1 VRKALE
7 IAGDHLETRQSYTDA
22 NVGGFKP
29 PKHKSL
35 EWWADKL
42 EEIAARDEDADA
54 EIDRQI
60 AAGEQGNNSQ
70 LDDLF

>member
-7 IAGDHLETRQSYTDA
+7 SPAITLETRQSYTDA
-22 NVGGFKP
+22 NVAGFKP

-42 EEIAARDEDADA
+42 EEIASRDDDADA

-60 AAGEQGNNSQ
+60 AASEQGNNSQ